1 MQPSSGP
8 WRTRWAPKPGG
19 TWPKGPRRAL
29 IQSLARVKRL
39 PQRNWSAGITLRGRA
54 LVTSKGTRTY
64 AMMIRAAEHAPFQL
78 WPAVC
83 AASGPAARAESD
95 LDGATA
101 VTSSAHT

>member
-1 MQPSSGP
+1 ME
-8 WRTRWAPKPGG
+8 
-19 TWPKGPRRAL
+19 WP
-29 IQSLARVKRL
+29 
-39 PQRNWSAGITLRGRA
+39 LRGRA
-54 LVTSKGTRTY
+54 LVTSKGVRTY
-64 AMMIRAAEHAPFQL
+64 AMMVRAAERGPLQL